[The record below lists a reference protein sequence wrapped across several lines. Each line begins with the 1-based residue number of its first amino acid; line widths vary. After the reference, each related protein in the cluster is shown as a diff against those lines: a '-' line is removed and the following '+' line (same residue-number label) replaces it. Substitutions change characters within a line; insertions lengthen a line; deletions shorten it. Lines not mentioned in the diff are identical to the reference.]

1 MCTVGNNTFFFF
13 FLVGKKHLLIEWSLF
28 FKKEIN
34 ENTYISLN
42 SCFIISHHFQLL
54 RVLSTTP
61 KDLHWADTG
70 TGSDYISVNL
80 DFPLPAA

>member
-1 MCTVGNNTFFFF
+1 MCTIGNNTFFFF
-13 FLVGKKHLLIEWSLF
+13 FSWKEAFAHRMGSF